1 MINDLKLSPLRSD
14 NNCGKDIFVFG
25 EMERLRALRF
35 PYLHKRG
42 LFGKAVGS
50 FLSKFRRS
58 GAPVRSTGAEQGG
71 SDSFAKESSQLP
83 ANQSRLICSP
93 SSSARISAPVAG
105 RLRTR

>member
-1 MINDLKLSPLRSD
+1 M
-14 NNCGKDIFVFG
+14 
-25 EMERLRALRF
+25 RLRALRF

-42 LFGKAVGS
+42 LFGKAAGS

-58 GAPVRSTGAEQGG
+58 GAPVRSTGAEQGVP
-71 SDSFAKESSQLP
+71 DSFAKESSP
-83 ANQSRLICSP
+83 PSANQSRLICSP